1 MLLKH
6 NILILRHLYK
16 LLFLITISLFP
27 GILTAQVPGETVQKA
42 KDFLILLEKQKFE
55 EATDYFAPIVY
66 NQLPASKLKDI
77 WIQINNQ
84 VGSFE
89 KLARSRTET
98 MKNWNVVYL
107 TCKFEKSLLD
117 LKLVFT
123 EEDKIA
129 GIFFVPSKPEIEYQL
144 PPYAIKDSYEE
155 NPIKVI
161 SGSYELPGTLT
172 IPKNK
177 ESFPLIV
184 FVHGSGPNDR
194 DETIGPN
201 KLFKDLATG
210 LASMG
215 IATLRYDKRTLVY
228 REQDD
233 FITPEQET
241 IEDAQAA
248 ILLGGQIPGVS
259 EVLILGHSLGAN
271 LLPIIATGQES
282 LKGMIMMAGNARPLE
297 DLILEQFTYLLSQ
310 NNLTQENEQTLDEIK
325 TKVDLV
331 KSDNLT
337 EDTIREQLPLNI
349 PASYWLYL
357 KNYEPVK
364 TLKKLKIP
372 ILILQGERDYQVTMK
387 DFDIWEQALSRKKNV
402 NLRSYENLNHLFM
415 EGEGKSN
422 PQEYTVPSH
431 AAYYVIQDIAN
442 WVEEQK

>member
-1 MLLKH
+1 MT
-6 NILILRHLYK
+6 LRYK
-16 LLFLITISLFP
+16 LFLLITVFLFP
-27 GILTAQVPGETVQKA
+27 GILIAQVPGETVQKA
-42 KDFLILLEKQKFE
+42 KDFLSLLENQKFE

-66 NQLPASKLKDI
+66 NQLPASRLKDI

-89 KLARSRTET
+89 KLVRNRTET

-117 LKLVFT
+117 LKLVFS
-123 EEDKIA
+123 EEDKIT
-129 GIFFVPSKPEIEYQL
+129 GIFFVPSKPEVEYQL
-144 PPYAIKDSYEE
+144 PPYAIKNNYEE
-155 NPIKVI
+155 NPLKVI

-177 ESFPLIV
+177 DSFPLIV

-201 KLFKDLATG
+201 KMFKDLSTG

-215 IATLRYDKRTLVY
+215 IATLRYDKRTFVY
-228 REQDD
+228 READD
-233 FITPEQET
+233 FITPEPET

-248 ILLGGQIPGVS
+248 ILLGGQVPGVS
-259 EVLILGHSLGAN
+259 EVLILGHSLGAY
-271 LLPIIATGQES
+271 LLPIIATGQEN

-310 NNLTQENEQTLDEIK
+310 NGMTPEEVQTFDDIK
-325 TKVDLV
+325 TRVSRV
-331 KSDNLT
+331 KSENLT
-337 EDTIREQLPLNI
+337 EDTMRDLLPLNI
-349 PASYWLYL
+349 PASYWMYL

-372 ILILQGERDYQVTMK
+372 VLVLQGERDYQVTMK
-387 DFDIWEQALSRKKNV
+387 DFDIWEKGLSRKKNI
-402 NLRSYENLNHLFM
+402 NFRSYEKLNHLFM
-415 EGEGKSN
+415 EGKGKSN
-422 PQEYTVPSH
+422 PQEYSIPSH
-431 AAYYVIQDIAN
+431 AAHYVIEDIVN